1 MLTPITFKAMRE
13 VSQLLSIG
21 GTPEEMQKLYGRLWY
36 EFETES
42 PIGRELVARGG
53 PNILDRCLQVFNERY
68 PNADPSEFDF
78 FSALEEIGRDLLI
91 LEVPEPVQPRAVQ
104 APPPVKA
111 ELTPEQKAKIDEA
124 RKKQEGRDSKA
135 RQFAYMVTAQINRD
149 GVSSLKSR
157 GGIVTVVANG
167 TPYQYP
173 YKEFESLW
181 ADAARLG
188 LLTVGG
194 LR

>member
-1 MLTPITFKAMRE
+1 MLAPKTFKAMRE

-21 GTPEEMQKLYGRLWY
+21 GTPEEMQELYGRLWY

-53 PNILDRCLQVFNERY
+53 PNILDRVLQVFSERY
-68 PNADPSEFDF
+68 PNAQPNEIDF
-78 FSALEEIGRDLLI
+78 FSALEDCGRDLLR
-91 LEVPEPVQPRAVQ
+91 LEVPEPVATVVK
-104 APPPVKA
+104 APPPAKKGPTADEKAKA
-111 ELTPEQKAKIDEA
+111 EEAK
-124 RKKQEGRDSKA
+124 KKQQARDSKV
-135 RQFAYMVTAQINRD
+135 RKFAFMVQAQLERD
-149 GVSSLKSR
+149 GYESLRSR
-157 GGIVTVVANG
+157 AGFVTVVADG
-167 TPYQYP
+167 TPYRYP

-188 LLTVGG
+188 VLTVGG